1 MNTGAHT
8 TRKAMNVPP
17 SVVLGL
23 DERVL
28 PQEVAKRYIRRFISR
43 SKRKENADLA
53 WKNFGKPGRDPMA
66 ASSVF
71 AQLAHQAQWTPHLKT
86 ADLSIHWADIVG
98 ESIARHTRI
107 VAFNDGELVIR
118 ASSTVW
124 LTQLNYMVP
133 RLQKVV
139 SERLA
144 PIEVSKITVKGP
156 NSYSFKRG
164 KYSVPGRGPRDT
176 WG

>member
-1 MNTGAHT
+1 MTVKASGA
-8 TRKAMNVPP
+8 NVPA
-17 SVVLGL
+17 VVTLGL

-28 PQEVAKRYIRRFISR
+28 PRLVAKRYIRTFISR
-43 SKRKENADLA
+43 SAREENSEKA
-53 WKNFGKPGRDPMA
+53 WENFGKPGRDPLA

-71 AQLAHQAQWTPHLKT
+71 GLLARQNNWVPHLKT
-86 ADLSIHWADIVG
+86 ADLSLHWAEIVG

-107 VAFNDGELVIR
+107 VAFENGELTIR
-118 ASSTVW
+118 ATSTVW
-124 LTQLNYMVP
+124 STQLNYMVP
-133 RLQKVV
+133 KLKKVV

-144 PIEVSKITVKGP
+144 PLEVTKITVKGP